1 MEDKLIS
8 ILETFGYPVFLQ
20 GSLNREKEFPD
31 SFFTF
36 WNDSSDGN
44 FADNDEFITKYEYS
58 VNFYSTDSEL
68 VYIIMRDAVKLLR
81 ENDFILSG
89 DGRSVPSGVE
99 THDGRGIDVRYIKTL
114 EKEN

>member
-8 ILETFGYPVFLQ
+8 ILETFGYPVSLQ
-20 GSLNREKEFPD
+20 GSLSAEKEFPD

-58 VNFYSTDSEL
+58 VNFYSTDAEL
-68 VYIIMRDAVKLLR
+68 VYSVMREAAKLLR

-99 THDGRGIDVRYIKTL
+99 THDGRGIDVRYIKTN
-114 EKEN
+114 ERND